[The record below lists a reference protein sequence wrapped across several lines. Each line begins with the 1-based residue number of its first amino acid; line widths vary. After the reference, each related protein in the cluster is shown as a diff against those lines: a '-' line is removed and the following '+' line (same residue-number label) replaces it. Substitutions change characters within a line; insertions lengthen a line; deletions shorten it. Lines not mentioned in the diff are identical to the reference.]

1 MKLVSH
7 KVVIIGRY
15 SLHGFQR
22 VTVEAADF
30 GPEVFSRRVHKSH
43 ERLVDGTHCSVLFFP
58 GKVDYRQNH
67 VSVFSESLL
76 QLVDAGRKIVALEKH
91 ALTGRLVVGIRIF
104 LSLVATGKLFLR
116 R

>member
-1 MKLVSH
+1 LKLVSH

-15 SLHGFQR
+15 GLHGFQR

-30 GPEVFSRRVHKSH
+30 RPEVFICRVHKSH

-67 VSVFSESLL
+67 VSIFSERLL
-76 QLVDAGRKIVALEKH
+76 QLLDAGREIVTLEKH
-91 ALTGRLVVGIRIF
+91 ALTGRLVVVIRIL
-104 LSLVATGKLFLR
+104 LSLVATG
-116 R
+116 